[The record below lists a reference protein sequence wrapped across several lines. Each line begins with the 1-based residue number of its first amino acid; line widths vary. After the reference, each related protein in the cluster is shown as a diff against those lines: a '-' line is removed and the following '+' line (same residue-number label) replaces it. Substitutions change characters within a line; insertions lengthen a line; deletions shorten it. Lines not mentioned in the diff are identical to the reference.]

1 MEAFL
6 KAKNVKYIMKLV
18 LFGFFRNA
26 IDGDVPHCPLKE
38 CEKYIY
44 APTLK
49 HELEPDILT
58 DDVINNTFSNVVN
71 LKTYNYLDLLPTHLD
86 YVERMQNNF
95 GLPDFIGPK
104 QKPHRTLSFFYNIRE
119 SLKLIDIEKLS
130 DNEPIILARADS
142 NINRICEETIT
153 KLLTSHDIICTGYRG
168 STGQKIIQP
177 GLHPDLGSG
186 RSVIDHVFILKK
198 SAIECFIDL
207 YQDLEDYLRR
217 RWEPKNEKGRPV
229 APNTLP
235 NDVLIRTIPESIF
248 WYHFH
253 VKGLSP
259 IVDPTERVPKKRAVH
274 YTIQKHK
281 NKQQFLDDIIK
292 QTNSMN

>member
-1 MEAFL
+1 
-6 KAKNVKYIMKLV
+6 MKLV

-26 IDGDVPHCPLKE
+26 IDGDVPHRPLKK

-58 DDVINNTFSNVVN
+58 DNVINNTFSNVVN

-142 NINRICEETIT
+142 NINHTCEETIT
-153 KLLTSHDIICTGYRG
+153 KLLTNHDIICTGYRG
-168 STGQKIIQP
+168 GTGKFMPRPELP
-177 GLHPDLGSG
+177 GNG
-186 RSVIDHVFILKK
+186 RSVIDHIFILKK

-217 RWEPKNEKGRPV
+217 RWEPKNEKGRCV
-229 APNTLP
+229 DPNTLP
-235 NDVLIRTIPESIF
+235 NDVLISTIPETIF

-253 VKGLSP
+253 VKGLNP
-259 IVDPTERVPKKRAVH
+259 IVDPSAIPKERAVH
-274 YTIQKHK
+274 YTIQHHK

-292 QTNSMN
+292 QTNPMN